1 MFSSGY
7 YYSDFVLYRDVR
19 VGERGVEGLVGEV
32 NYDLS
37 KNSCMKLTFAEGAP
51 NVGANLKREL
61 PTKNAAEL
69 RPVTGHSF
77 NMHCYPSFT
86 FLNKI

>member
-1 MFSSGY
+1 
-7 YYSDFVLYRDVR
+7 
-19 VGERGVEGLVGEV
+19 
-32 NYDLS
+32 
-37 KNSCMKLTFAEGAP
+37 MKLTFAEGAP

-69 RPVTGHSF
+69 RPVTRRSF